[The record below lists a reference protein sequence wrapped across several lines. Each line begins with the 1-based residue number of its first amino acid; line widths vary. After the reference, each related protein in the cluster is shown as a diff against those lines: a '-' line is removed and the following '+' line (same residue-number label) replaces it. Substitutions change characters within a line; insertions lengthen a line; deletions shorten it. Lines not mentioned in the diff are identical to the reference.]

1 MSETQKKFAAILKGA
16 RGTMSQV
23 EFADHLG
30 IVQQSYSR
38 YEKGKVP
45 DGEVLLQIAL
55 KLGLSTDELL
65 GRSAAGTG
73 HMELNDAPSASDLD
87 LWRTRAKAAERE
99 LHELKTKLRELI
111 K

>member
-1 MSETQKKFAAILKGA
+1 MT
-16 RGTMSQV
+16 QV

-38 YEKGKVP
+38 YEKGKIP

-55 KLGLSTDELL
+55 KLGMSLDELM
-65 GRSAAGTG
+65 GQSAGGSG
-73 HMELNDAPSASDLD
+73 HMTMHDAPVACDLD
-87 LWRTRAKAAERE
+87 VWRTRAKTAERE